1 MNREPTMSQIDDYE
15 GPGSE
20 ETRRGVKWTIISG
33 LVIGII
39 YAIARIYFWDMGVD
53 EVKQPVPTDIRRY

>member
-1 MNREPTMSQIDDYE
+1 MNSEPAMSQIDDYD

-20 ETRRGVKWTIISG
+20 ETRKGVKWTIISG

-39 YAIARIYFWDMGVD
+39 YAIARLYFWDMGVD
-53 EVKQPVPTDIRRY
+53 EVKQPVPADIRRY